1 MKKTKLL
8 YIIVAVGFI
17 IRLIFCLITPTKM
30 DLDPQY
36 YYDTALNLAQGK
48 GFIDLPLKPPFYS
61 IFLSFLFKIFTPNI
75 LIIQIVQCFIDSITV
90 FLVYLICK
98 KVFISEGIGIIS
110 CTITALD
117 PFLIYFT
124 NEVLTETLSVF
135 FVVIISYLLILTIN
149 NQNNLLLNVLVG
161 VFIGLSILTRGNFAG
176 YLGFVFLCG
185 VMYSILTKNFSFVFK
200 SLTVT
205 FIMAILVVSLWLYR
219 NYRVYG
225 EIVLAYQRGVLWQGL
240 NPNFATENGNKI
252 WDKLAEQ
259 EIQGMNI
266 VEQDRYLWKKGW
278 EYIKQNPKKFIYVYL
293 KKILKFWRPI
303 PYYGYSRKEK
313 IISFLFF
320 TPILTLFFLGMFLTL
335 KHAYK
340 LWPLYCFILN
350 FNFFT
355 ALMWVQLRYRVPI
368 HPLLHIFAGYSLWW
382 IYNNFL

>member
-8 YIIVAVGFI
+8 YIIVVVGFI
-17 IRLIFCLITPTKM
+17 IRLIFCLITPAKM

-98 KVFISEGIGIIS
+98 KIFMSEIIGIIACS
-110 CTITALD
+110 ITAID

-135 FVVIISYLLILTIN
+135 FVAMISYLFILTISN
-149 NQNNLLLNVLVG
+149 KNNLWINFLLG
-161 VFIGLSILTRGNFAG
+161 FFIGLSILTRGNFAG
-176 YLGFVFLCG
+176 YIGFVFVSG
-185 VMYSILTKNFSFVFK
+185 VVYSILTKNLVI
-200 SLTVT
+200 TV
-205 FIMAILVVSLWLYR
+205 IMAILVVSLWLYR

-240 NPNFATENGNKI
+240 NPNFETEEGNKE
-252 WDKLAEQ
+252 WDKLVEK
-259 EIQGMNI
+259 EVQGLT
-266 VEQDRYLWKKGW
+266 VAEQDRYLWKKGLM
-278 EYIKQNPKKFIYVYL
+278 YIKQNPYKFLYVYIKKF
-293 KKILKFWRPI
+293 LKFWRPV

-320 TPILTLFFLGMFLTL
+320 TPILTLFFLGIFLTL
-335 KHAYK
+335 KHADK

-368 HPLLHIFAGYSLWW
+368 HPLLHIFAGYS
-382 IYNNFL
+382 IYWLYKKISKTP